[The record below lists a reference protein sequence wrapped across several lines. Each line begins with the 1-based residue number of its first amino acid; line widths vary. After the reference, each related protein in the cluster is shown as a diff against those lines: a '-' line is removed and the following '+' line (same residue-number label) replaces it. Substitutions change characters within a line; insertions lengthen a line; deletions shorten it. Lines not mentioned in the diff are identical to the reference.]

1 MGFVKSGVLN
11 LDEEKCIMSSQLYL
25 IFGSAEDCRAT
36 REKYGWDDIRTEL
49 IPTEKGLEG
58 YTVLAYYGEGSLT
71 DGFGEMRALASE
83 NGECVK
89 LLLRG
94 RAAEADGRTAEWL
107 TSPFRKSVNILEN
120 IARWSVF
127 IRENIGELGA
137 VGFLIHYDCSRD
149 FSDVCFDA
157 RRFDS
162 LTFEDMLNLKEN
174 TVLWITL

>member
-1 MGFVKSGVLN
+1 
-11 LDEEKCIMSSQLYL
+11 MSSQLYL

-94 RAAEADGRTAEWL
+94 RAAEADGRTAGWL
-107 TSPFRKSVNILEN
+107 TSPFRKSVN
-120 IARWSVF
+120 

-149 FSDVCFDA
+149 FSDVRFDA